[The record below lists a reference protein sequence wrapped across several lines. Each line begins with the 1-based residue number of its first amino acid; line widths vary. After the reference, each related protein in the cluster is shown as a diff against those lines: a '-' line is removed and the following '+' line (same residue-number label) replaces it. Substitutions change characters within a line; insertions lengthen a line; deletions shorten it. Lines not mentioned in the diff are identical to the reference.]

1 MALIIGSADHRRR
14 IHGHKQRALICR
26 EAIATHRHCDPRRLV
41 CTRVDGRGD
50 TGSGAGAVEPGR
62 PRAGHPGGRLQRE
75 ELVAE
80 LAALMG
86 KHGVL
91 EPSVEGMVLWLDQA
105 QVSVEAKVGG

>member
-1 MALIIGSADHRRR
+1 MTETPTRTA
-14 IHGHKQRALICR
+14 RAPWLQPSVP
-26 EAIATHRHCDPRRLV
+26 TP
-41 CTRVDGRGD
+41 VDGLPPVDRVSWLHPKRS
-50 TGSGAGAVEPGR
+50 TLARLPNKVRCPGL
-62 PRAGHPGGRLQRE
+62 PGGRLQRE

-105 QVSVEAKVGG
+105 RVSVEAKVGG